1 MAASSQQ
8 SGKVEIL
15 RAVASQLIQQSTSST
30 NFTSME
36 SNGNRVVS
44 VQSAVGSLKE
54 GVTDDKESLLPNNAN
69 GSINGEQGQPSQE
82 GSVR

>member
-44 VQSAVGSLKE
+44 VQSAVGSLKK

-69 GSINGEQGQPSQE
+69 GSINGEQGHPSQE

>member
-1 MAASSQQ
+1 
-8 SGKVEIL
+8 
-15 RAVASQLIQQSTSST
+15 
-30 NFTSME
+30 ME

>member
-30 NFTSME
+30 SFTSME

-54 GVTDDKESLLPNNAN
+54 GVTDDKESLLTNNAN